1 MVTVLSS
8 NGTAAIEG
16 ARSESANLWVPVG
29 DLPKLGWDL
38 RPEGVCR
45 GDLCVPIPKG
55 REREFVREGGGGARR
70 FNVSELAALRRQPVV
85 RTQAED
91 VFAIGEA
98 SSDRADLLRGGIAP
112 DFALPD
118 LSGRVHRL
126 SHYRG
131 KKVFLV
137 SWASW

>member
-1 MVTVLSS
+1 MVTILGS
-8 NGTAAIEG
+8 NGAVAIAG
-16 ARSESANLWVPVG
+16 ARCEAANLWVPVA
-29 DLPKLGWDL
+29 DLPALGWEL

-55 REREFVREGGGGARR
+55 RERDFVREEGGTRS
-70 FNVSELAALRRQPVV
+70 FNVSALASLRRQPVV
-85 RTQAED
+85 RTEAED

-98 SSDRADLLRGGIAP
+98 SSDRAELLRGGVAP

-126 SHYRG
+126 SEYRG
-131 KKVFLV
+131 RKVFLV

>member
-1 MVTVLSS
+1 MVTILSS

-16 ARSESANLWVPVG
+16 ARYESANLWVPVAE
-29 DLPKLGWDL
+29 LPKLGWEL

-55 REREFVREGGGGARR
+55 RERDFLREDGGVRR
-70 FNVSELAALRRQPVV
+70 FSVSELASLRRQPLV
-85 RTQAED
+85 RTDAED

-98 SSDRADLLRGGIAP
+98 SSDRAEPLRGGIAP

>member
-1 MVTVLSS
+1 MVTILSS

-16 ARSESANLWVPVG
+16 ARSDSANLWVPVAE
-29 DLPKLGWDL
+29 LRKLGWEL

-45 GDLCVPIPKG
+45 GDLCVPIPRG
-55 REREFVREGGGGARR
+55 RERDFVHEDGGVRR
-70 FNVSELAALRRQPVV
+70 FNVSALAELRRQPMV
-85 RTQAED
+85 RTGADD

-126 SHYRG
+126 SQYRG
-131 KKVFLV
+131 RKVFLV